1 MGETHVRVVIGD
13 TCYPFQHLPCALLG
27 IQASGLHPL
36 KQRSSGFMLEK
47 EHQVFRKCQYLWV
60 QVVAEGMMKSSPIK
74 LLGIPPEAEPREP

>member
-1 MGETHVRVVIGD
+1 
-13 TCYPFQHLPCALLG
+13 
-27 IQASGLHPL
+27 
-36 KQRSSGFMLEK
+36 MLEK